1 MNSEIREALERAAA
15 QKQVMA
21 LYRDDTG
28 ECWSG
33 IPVMAGPRL
42 AVFCRER
49 DFALDGFLAVD
60 MERLTGVERYDDN
73 DFVRRAMAGEG
84 VYGACRKPP
93 IRSCRDWKELL
104 DGVMKS
110 FGGWC
115 SPQCEDGE
123 GDLCFYVGRALAL
136 EDNGFLLRPV
146 DADGRW
152 HREPAFIPYE
162 DLCTLAF
169 GGNYLRVFQKY
180 AAG

>member
-152 HREPAFIPYE
+152 HQETVPIPYE
-162 DLCTLAF
+162 DLRTLTF